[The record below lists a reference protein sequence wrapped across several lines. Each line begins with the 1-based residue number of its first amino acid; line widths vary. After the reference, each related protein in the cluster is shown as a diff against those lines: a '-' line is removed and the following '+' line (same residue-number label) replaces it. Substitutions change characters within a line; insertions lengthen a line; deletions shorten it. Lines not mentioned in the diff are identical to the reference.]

1 MNTVKLQVIKDFED
15 GDLKFTKGQK
25 IDVTKKTYTAY
36 IKMGVAKV
44 IKEKKIELIPDK
56 ETAIKENKKLAKL
69 NKKTKPEKTEKSIEK
84 NIKQINAKP
93 IEPVLVNNTPK
104 WLTMIE
110 KTTIETTGK
119 PIKEIL
125 EQPSLIEVIKI
136 FGIEDEGMW
145 KCNKCDAKIISNPK
159 TPIWCTECNR
169 KSTFKGI
176 TETIDTTLWRLP
188 IWKDI
193 PIENLDMQNTY
204 LDLVNLIKD
213 AVVFSDEIYYH
224 ILALWIIAS
233 WKQECWN
240 SISFLIFR
248 GLIES
253 GKTRALEILR
263 DLGYRMMHT
272 AGTTFPALVRAT
284 HEYHAGVLLDEID
297 SKIDKR
303 TESGRAMID
312 FLKESYKKG
321 SYYRVA
327 DLDNQKKIKSY
338 NNYGFK
344 AFAGEKGG
352 YDDAIFSRSI
362 DFQME
367 QDYPE
372 IDDLKD
378 VTDEINRIKT
388 ILLNYR
394 YKTNDP
400 PELSDDLILKGRDRE
415 IFSCIIRTAM
425 HIGIEYQNIIDFISQ
440 RKQEKE
446 EDYQNTD
453 EYQLLKAIKE
463 LEESPTL
470 FDAPDSISYTDLA
483 EHLGWDSDKRQKIG
497 YIFKKKLQLKTK
509 RGHVGSVVLLN
520 DPKNS
525 RKIKSYFRRFKI

>member
-1 MNTVKLQVIKDFED
+1 MVNIRLLRKISLGEKGDIVNVEEKGADELVKNK
-15 GDLKFTKGQK
+15 
-25 IDVTKKTYTAY
+25 
-36 IKMGVAKV
+36 VAEYV
-44 IKEKKIELIPDK
+44 NFELIPDK
-56 ETAIKENKKLAKL
+56 KTAKKENKKL
-69 NKKTKPEKTEKSIEK
+69 NKKTKPKKTEEPIEE

-110 KTTIETTGK
+110 KTTIEITGQ
-119 PIKEIL
+119 PIREIL
-125 EQPSLIEVIKI
+125 ERPNLVETIKI
-136 FGIEDEGMW
+136 FGIEEEGMW
-145 KCNKCDAKIISNPK
+145 ECKKCNAKIISNPK
-159 TPIWCTECNR
+159 TPIWCTECKR
-169 KSTFKGI
+169 KSTFREN
-176 TETIDTTLWRLP
+176 TETIDTTLWKLP
-188 IWKDI
+188 TWKDI
-193 PIENLDMQNTY
+193 PIDDLDMQNTY
-204 LDLVNLIKD
+204 LDLVQLIKNT
-213 AVVFSDEIYYH
+213 AVFSDEIYYH

-253 GKTRALEILR
+253 GKTRALELLR
-263 DLGYRMMHT
+263 ELGYRMMHT

-303 TESGRAMID
+303 TETGRAMID

-372 IDDLKD
+372 INELKE
-378 VTDEINRIKT
+378 VEDELNKIKT

-394 YKTNDP
+394 YKTGTP
-400 PELSDDLILKGRDRE
+400 PELPDDLILKGRDRE
-415 IFSCIIRTAM
+415 IFSCIIRTAI
-425 HIGIEYQNIIDFISQ
+425 HIGIEYQNIIDFIKQ
-440 RKQEKE
+440 RKKDKE

-453 EYQLLKAIKE
+453 EYQLLKAIKD
-463 LEESPTL
+463 LENNPTL
-470 FDAPDSISYTDLA
+470 DDSPEVVSYSDLA
-483 EHLGWDSDKRQKIG
+483 EHLGWEADKRQKIG
-497 YIFKKKLQLKTK
+497 YIFKKKLQLKTARK
-509 RGHVGSVVLLN
+509 HNGSVLLLN
-520 DPKNS
+520 DPRNA
-525 RKIKSYFRRFKI
+525 RKIKSYFRRFNI

>member
-1 MNTVKLQVIKDFED
+1 MVDIKLLEDIDIGKKGETVNT
-15 GDLKFTKGQK
+15 TKNGAEHYVN
-25 IDVTKKTYTAY
+25 I
-36 IKMGVAKV
+36 GVAKYPKNE
-44 IKEKKIELIPDK
+44 IIPDK

-69 NKKTKPEKTEKSIEK
+69 NKTSKPKKIEK
-84 NIKQINAKP
+84 PPEENIKQINAEP
-93 IEPVLVNNTPK
+93 IEPVLVNNIPK

-110 KTTIETTGK
+110 TTTFETTGR

-136 FGIEDEGMW
+136 FGVEDEGLW
-145 KCNKCDAKIISNPK
+145 KCKKCNAKIISNPK

-169 KSTFKGI
+169 KSTFKEI
-176 TETIDTTLWRLP
+176 TETIDTTLWKLP
-188 IWKDI
+188 TWKDI
-193 PIENLDMQNTY
+193 PVENLDMQNTY
-204 LDLVNLIKD
+204 LDLVNLIKE
-213 AVVFSDEIYYH
+213 AVVFSDDIYYD

-233 WKQECWN
+233 WKQDCWN
-240 SISFLIFR
+240 AISFLIFR

-253 GKTRALEILR
+253 GKTRALELLR
-263 DLGYRMMHT
+263 DIGYRMMHT

-284 HEYHAGVLLDEID
+284 HNYNAGILLDEID

-344 AFAGEKGG
+344 AFAGERGG

-372 IDDLKD
+372 ILDLREAEG
-378 VTDEINRIKT
+378 EINRIKT

-394 YKTNDP
+394 YKTSDP
-400 PELSDDLILKGRDRE
+400 PELPTELILKGRDRE
-415 IFSCIIRTAM
+415 IFSCIIRTAI
-425 HIGIEYQNIIDFISQ
+425 HIGIDYQNIIDFIKQ
-440 RKQEKE
+440 RKKDKE

-453 EYQLLKAIKE
+453 EYQILKAVKE
-463 LEESPTL
+463 LENTITL
-470 FDAPDSISYTDLA
+470 YDAPEEVSYADLA
-483 EHLGWDSDKRQKIG
+483 EHMGWDSEKRQKIG
-497 YIFKKKLQLKTK
+497 YILKKKLQLKTK
-509 RGHVGSVVLLN
+509 RKNNGSVLLLN
-520 DPKNS
+520 DKKNN